1 MPNYGA
7 KVSSAYISSDA
18 IREFLAALPSV
29 MRDIHGDRP
38 LTVSYQWGCNLH
50 NDLCFTPMCW
60 PLDLF
65 SDFLADSIDQKI
77 VKLGESELL
86 IESADSNLKILVCHE
101 SDIHLDGTDDDAV
114 AKIMARFPEQDF
126 RTAADWK
133 AALPRDENSSPQAP
147 G

>member
-1 MPNYGA
+1 MPHYGA

-29 MRDIHGDRP
+29 MRDIKGDRP
-38 LTVSYQWGCNLH
+38 LTVSYQWGCFLD

-65 SDFLADSIDQKI
+65 PVFLADSIHKNI
-77 VKLGESELL
+77 VMLGESELL
-86 IESADSNLKILVCHE
+86 IVSEDASLRILVCHE
-101 SDIHLDGTDDDAV
+101 SDIHLDGTDDEAI
-114 AKIMARFPEQDF
+114 AKIMARFPQLDF
-126 RTAADWK
+126 RTAAEWE
-133 AALPRDENSSPQAP
+133 AALPRNENSSPQAP